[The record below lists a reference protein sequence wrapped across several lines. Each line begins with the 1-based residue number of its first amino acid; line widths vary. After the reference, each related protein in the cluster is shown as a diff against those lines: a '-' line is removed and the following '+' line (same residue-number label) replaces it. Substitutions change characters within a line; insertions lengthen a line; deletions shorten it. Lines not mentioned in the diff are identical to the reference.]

1 MDEKGQRQL
10 IVIARLVYSK
20 TCALSNKASQCN
32 HCLICKSMRNI
43 NRVLD
48 LATDEHKVANHF
60 DSDIP

>member
-1 MDEKGQRQL
+1 MDEKGLHEL

-20 TCALSNKASQCN
+20 TCALSNKASQYN

-43 NRVLD
+43 NRVLA
-48 LATDEHKVANHF
+48 LAPDEHEVANHF